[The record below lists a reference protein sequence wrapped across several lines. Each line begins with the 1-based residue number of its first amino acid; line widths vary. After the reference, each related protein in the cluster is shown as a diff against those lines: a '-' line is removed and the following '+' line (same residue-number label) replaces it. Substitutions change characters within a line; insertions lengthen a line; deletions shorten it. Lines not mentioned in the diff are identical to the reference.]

1 MAAEAGLSYLRGE
14 AIGELTPDEVR
25 YSIHD
30 LANQIR
36 HLQKLNDEL
45 ERALL
50 ADPDDIDFLEAIAE
64 NTPTILSKKSQIK
77 AYIDA
82 LREKMDQAY
91 ALAHSAEMDTLYKSF
106 ELTAV
111 PAWAGPT
118 ADQQQM
124 AVNANS
130 MNANANASTS
140 VGLPR
145 SSPSPRTGMGNVI
158 EIVKKGTRQTDLE
171 VRMLLGEEP
180 VVGAAIATTR
190 RDIHVE
196 SEEVVEIAEVDAA
209 GGLFL

>member
-1 MAAEAGLSYLRGE
+1 MRGE

-36 HLQKLNDEL
+36 HLQKSNEEL
-45 ERALL
+45 ELALL
-50 ADPDDIDFLEAIAE
+50 SDPDDIDFLEAIAE

-91 ALAHSAEMDTLYKSF
+91 ALAHSAEMDALYKSF

-111 PAWAGPT
+111 PAWAGFA
-118 ADQQQM
+118 ADQQQT

-130 MNANANASTS
+130 INAGANASTS
-140 VGLPR
+140 VGFPR

-171 VRMLLGEEP
+171 ARMLLGEEP
-180 VVGAAIATTR
+180 A
-190 RDIHVE
+190 IHVE
-196 SEEVVEIAEVDAA
+196 SKEVVEIAEVDAA